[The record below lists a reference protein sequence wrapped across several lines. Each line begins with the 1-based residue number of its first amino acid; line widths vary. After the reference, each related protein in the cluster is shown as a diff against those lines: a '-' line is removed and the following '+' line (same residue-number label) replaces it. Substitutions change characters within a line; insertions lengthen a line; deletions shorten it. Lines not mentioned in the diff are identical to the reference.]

1 MKHSYSAVELPIAQI
16 LADDV
21 FNCRGPIEPHE
32 VVTLANDIKNSGLQT
47 PISVQPWDKD
57 GYKYRVLAGHCRI
70 LAFKVN
76 GEESIP
82 AFIVHI
88 TDDLEA
94 REYNL
99 KENLFRTNLNFLQEA
114 NALRPF
120 FEKGFSDKDVAQ
132 RLNRSTGWVTPRR
145 QLLALPDDIQKE
157 AAKDVINQGHVKSL
171 FMLRLKPEKMYEAF
185 RAIKEA
191 RERGEKVVNVKKE
204 KDAVE
209 ITKQRKPATHELF
222 VHLDTVFNHLTAAT
236 GEENFGAR
244 CLAFAAGAIPEVDW
258 WFALKRECERKN
270 VAFNPPTD
278 VKELLGL

>member
-16 LADDV
+16 LADEV

-32 VVTLANDIKNSGLQT
+32 VVNLANDIKLTGLQT

-70 LAFKVN
+70 LAYKVN

-82 AFIVHI
+82 CFIVHI

-114 NALRPF
+114 KALKPF
-120 FEKGFSDKDVAQ
+120 FDKGFNDKDVAK
-132 RLNRSTGWVTPRR
+132 RLNRSQGWVTPRR
-145 QLLALPDDIQKE
+145 QLLQLPDDIQAE
-157 AAKDVINQGHVKSL
+157 AAKDVINQQHVKSL
-171 FMLRLKPEKMYEAF
+171 YLLRLKPEKMYEAF

-191 RERGEKVVNVKKE
+191 RERGDKVVNVKKE
-204 KDAVE
+204 KDAVD
-209 ITKQRKPATHELF
+209 ITKNKRPAPHEVYVF
-222 VHLDTVFNHLTAAT
+222 LDTVYNHLVAPL

-244 CLAFAAGAIPEVDW
+244 CLAFTVGAIPECDW

-270 VAFNPPTD
+270 VPFNPPTEI
-278 VKELLGL
+278 KELLGL